1 MSLDIVNDLFNN
13 LKENKF
19 VQNFIKE
26 LSNYLEKKGTNN
38 QEISEANDNWCNLLE
53 DNLEINNKKLT
64 SKYKNEMLIERAN
77 ILQNYA
83 QNTKDEGEMYY
94 IYNMNDKDKDTY
106 NLCICDT
113 SKSHEVITKKL
124 EELPSDSK
132 LGSVLRKQDE
142 NFILDKN
149 ATQTIQKQINNMIQ
163 EKIREQDQYLDSKRI
178 EGHVYE
184 VDEKN
189 SGRIWLYDLNNKIG
203 EKLDE
208 IEEIEFPQSLY
219 ETAKKGDLFI
229 YQKGEYQKYE
239 TSTRIDN

>member
-26 LSNYLEKKGTNN
+26 LSNYLEKSGTNN

-53 DNLEINNKKLT
+53 DNLEINNKKIT

-94 IYNMNDKDKDTY
+94 IYNMNDNKDAY

-113 SKSHEVITKKL
+113 SKSHEVIAKKL
-124 EELPSDSK
+124 DELPSGSK
-132 LGSVLRKQDE
+132 LGSVLRKQGE

-149 ATQTIQKQINNMIQ
+149 ATQTVQKQINNMIQ
-163 EKIREQDQYLDSKRI
+163 EKIREQDQYLNSKRI

-189 SGRIWLYDLNNKIG
+189 LGKIWLYDLNNKIG
-203 EKLDE
+203 EKIDE

-229 YQKGEYQKYE
+229 YQNGEYQKYE
-239 TSTRIDN
+239 TSKIIDN